1 MYSCYISIIAL
12 ILNKCSCMTQIM
24 RWKLKYVSEIFF
36 VQGDHSTRTKQEP
49 GLIIFMYLYTKF
61 HFNASVRGNEQKMN
75 YDSKDV
81 IKVGIVTENTR
92 PVINLHSD
100 NAQLSLLLPQQVI
113 QNAFPSNI
121 YYSLYILWPRSF
133 FLSFEQS
140 E

>member
-1 MYSCYISIIAL
+1 
-12 ILNKCSCMTQIM
+12 MTQIM

-100 NAQLSLLLPQQVI
+100 NAP
-113 QNAFPSNI
+113 AFPSPSSTSNTKRI
-121 YYSLYILWPRSF
+121 SLKHLLQF
-133 FLSFEQS
+133 VHFMT
-140 E
+140 